1 MFLLLCHKCIK
12 SVWMIHWN
20 VFVFS
25 IQSCDNNKK
34 KIAKER
40 QIMLSTFF
48 FQKSKIKI
56 EDMLF
61 ACLIF
66 NH

>member
-34 KIAKER
+34 KNCQGK
-40 QIMLSTFF
+40 TNNVVHFF